1 MTAVTLINTPSLA
14 GGTASPQA
22 LSIPASTGANKRM
35 ALWCYH
41 AEGNSS
47 GPPTLSNVVYDAGGT
62 PKSMTY
68 VGRATIDGGTGA
80 RETVEVWRLMQADM
94 SAGAEAAKTF
104 GWTVASGG
112 LGTARQSV
120 FVFDGVDQT
129 TPIAA
134 SGTTT
139 INAGTGPA
147 SIALTIN
154 TDGAGISFI
163 NTNDNTFTHTWD
175 ATEAW
180 TASFDTAGSTIF
192 KGSAAYKIAS
202 GAQTAK
208 VSISSTG
215 YSAMIAVAIN
225 ADGLASP
232 IDLTSV
238 NGGSAVYEGQTSVAL
253 VGTQMNATGASA
265 RLRISSATSTY
276 QAVDSYI
283 ASSSTDATCTIPT
296 LTSLPFTSGSWV
308 IEAIGTA
315 TAGNDTS
322 AVTVTLNPPSGYSV
336 VELAV
341 AYTGADSLLSR
352 VSGSTVAVTDQIE
365 WDSSVT
371 VGSVTVTITVN
382 DDGTVMLDSGSDPM
396 PASVPLTW
404 RYWSSSDKLWS
415 AWATLNLATG
425 ASGGSVGAVA
435 SIMRYRDRNHMRSR

>member
-1 MTAVTLINTPSLA
+1 MTAVTLLNTPSLA
-14 GGTASPQA
+14 GGTTSPQA

-47 GPPTLSNVVYDAGGT
+47 GPPTLTNVVYDAGGT

-94 SAGAEAAKTF
+94 SAGLEAAKTF

-139 INAGTGPA
+139 LSSSTGPA

-154 TDGAGISFI
+154 TDGAGVSFI

-180 TASFDTAGSTIF
+180 TAAFDTAGSTIF
-192 KGSAAYKIAS
+192 KGSAAHKIAS
-202 GAQTAK
+202 GTQTAK
-208 VSISSTG
+208 VALSSAG
-215 YSAMIAVAIN
+215 YSAMIAIAIN

-238 NGGSAVYEGQTSVAL
+238 NSGSAVYEGQTEVAL
-253 VGTQMNATGASA
+253 AGTQMNATGASA
-265 RLRISSATSTY
+265 RLRISTATSTY
-276 QAVDSYI
+276 QAVDSYSPSSAI
-283 ASSSTDATCTIPT
+283 AATCTIPT
-296 LTSLPFTSGSWV
+296 LTSLPFTSSSWV
-308 IEAIGTA
+308 IEMIGTA
-315 TAGNDTS
+315 TAGNDAS
-322 AVTVTLNPPSGYSV
+322 GVTVTLNPPSGYSV
-336 VELAV
+336 VEIGV
-341 AYTGADSLLSR
+341 AYTGNDSLLSR
-352 VSGSTVAVTDQIE
+352 VTGSTVAATDQIE

-371 VGSVTVTITVN
+371 IGSVTVSVTVN
-382 DDGTVMLDSGSDPM
+382 DDGTVLLDSGSDPM

-404 RYWSSSDKLWS
+404 RYWSSADKAWSSWSTLYLASD
-415 AWATLNLATG
+415 NLAGLTLTLG
-425 ASGGSVGAVA
+425 LRV
-435 SIMRYRDRNHMRSR
+435 